1 MTPVEA
7 RFDMVRLAVKP
18 NPYFGVSRIEADR
31 AGRSYTLDTLRQIRA
46 LYQGSEIYFIMGD
59 DAVLS
64 ILTWHEPDEIARIAT
79 LLTVGRPG
87 YARDKISELPRKIRE
102 SIITVDSPQLDISST
117 DIRRRTAEG
126 RSIRYMVPEEVRRY
140 IGENA
145 LYTDSDGELN

>member
-1 MTPVEA
+1 
-7 RFDMVRLAVKP
+7 
-18 NPYFGVSRIEADR
+18 
-31 AGRSYTLDTLRQIRA
+31 
-46 LYQGSEIYFIMGD
+46 MGD

-87 YARDKISELPRKIRE
+87 YARDKISELPQKIRE

-126 RSIRYMVPEEVRRY
+126 RSIRYMVPEKVRRY
-140 IGENA
+140 IGENG